1 MSVSAQGAET
11 FIRKVDRMTG
21 RDFAYLVLFLALI
34 NRLHYF
40 IIGAAIGTYLFAGGL
55 WWLTNKWTRE
65 NAALLTGGDRL
76 AEGL

>member
-55 WWLTNKWTRE
+55 WWLTTQVDPRE
-65 NAALLTGGDRL
+65 SPRF
-76 AEGL
+76 